1 MERAPAHR
9 LRALLSGALSA
20 AALLPSTAAVAAAT
34 ATPSRWEVTIAI
46 RISGGTGAPMAVQL
60 ALPAD
65 TPTQQVSD
73 VDVTAR
79 GLEVEVVREG
89 PEPHVVMRGKLKGAR
104 RVAVRYTVHRKRQ
117 LAAVPAVQP
126 LPAPPPDLVPF
137 VSPSPIFQSRS
148 ILVRDFLESNVSP
161 LLGPPNSAD
170 LMRAIFQ
177 VTRERLTW
185 DRAGKSFTL
194 DVIRSGKG
202 KRLGIE
208 RAFTTFL
215 RCARIPARLVEGVNL
230 NSTTQR
236 KRVFW
241 TEVWALD
248 RWWPVS
254 ATQGWVGREPKSYV
268 ALTRDG
274 RRVVAVEGPI
284 EAKYSVQ
291 AVPAP
296 APAETKT

>member
-1 MERAPAHR
+1 MSAAV
-9 LRALLSGALSA
+9 LLSC
-20 AALLPSTAAVAAAT
+20 TAVAAAPS
-34 ATPSRWEVTIAI
+34 ATPSRWEVIVAI

-65 TPTQQVSD
+65 TPTQQVGD
-73 VDVTAR
+73 VEVTAR
-79 GLEVEVVREG
+79 GLEAEIVREG
-89 PEPHVVMRGKLKGAR
+89 AEPHVLLRGKLKGAR
-104 RVAVRYTVHRKRQ
+104 RVAVRYTVHRTRQ
-117 LAAVPAVQP
+117 LAAVPALQP
-126 LPAPPPDLVPF
+126 MPAPPPDLVPF

-148 ILVRDFLESNVSP
+148 ILVRDFLETNVSP
-161 LLGPPNSAD
+161 LLGTPSSAD
-170 LMRAIFQ
+170 LMRSIFQ
-177 VTRERLTW
+177 VTRERLIW

-241 TEVWALD
+241 TEVWGLD

-254 ATQGWVGREPKSYV
+254 ATQGWVGRQPKSYV

-274 RRVVAVEGPI
+274 RRVLTVEGPI

-291 AVPAP
+291 ATPA
-296 APAETKT
+296 AMPAETKT